1 MAEKETKQVM
11 SRLIRN
17 ALAGAIIAAVPVTST
32 LAAVRPSAAVP
43 MVTSVAVAAQD
54 PVVERRSNIA
64 AGLPV
69 LAFAAA
75 MAVLIIIQLTE
86 DDDEVSLTR
95 G

>member
-1 MAEKETKQVM
+1 MM

-43 MVTSVAVAAQD
+43 MVSSVAVAAQD
-54 PVVERRSNIA
+54 PVVERRSNMG

-69 LAFAAA
+69 LGFAAA
-75 MAVLIIIQLTE
+75 MLVLVLIQWTE
-86 DDDEVSLTR
+86 DEEDIAVTR